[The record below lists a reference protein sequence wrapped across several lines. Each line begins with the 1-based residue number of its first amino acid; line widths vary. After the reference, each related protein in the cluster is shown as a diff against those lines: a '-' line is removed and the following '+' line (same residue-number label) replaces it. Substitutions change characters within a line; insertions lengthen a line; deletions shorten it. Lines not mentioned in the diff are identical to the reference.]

1 MSPREPGPTP
11 VPIPKDIP
19 IKCPNCSTVTKVD
32 LQKALLG
39 FICPGC
45 GQKVGGINP
54 EKDTPD
60 NPQNVEEEK

>member
-1 MSPREPGPTP
+1 MII
-11 VPIPKDIP
+11 V
-19 IKCPNCSTVTKVD
+19 KCPNCGTVTKVD

>member
-1 MSPREPGPTP
+1 LQKP
-11 VPIPKDIP
+11 VILK
-19 IKCPNCSTVTKVD
+19 NSVTK
-32 LQKALLG
+32 KALLG